1 MVLARLLQ
9 KLGLAKAKPAAVGEH
24 DRAIRELSEATAR
37 NPSDASAFLHRGNAY
52 LENDDP
58 SRAISDYTEAI
69 RLDPLNVRAYELRV
83 RAYAEMGHY
92 DHAISDCDEMI
103 RLAPVDP
110 LGFSLRAEIF
120 VCMGD
125 YDKAIAAYD
134 RAIVLAQEP
143 LHYLE
148 RASTYLK
155 RGNYEA
161 AIADFSEAIKLDPTF
176 TEAYSRRSKAWA
188 ASGDR
193 DKANADY
200 DEALRLGTIQ
210 SGGLHRSRGLAFESK
225 GDHERAI
232 VEFGRAIANY
242 DAALR
247 IFPDDAALL
256 YRRGIVKL
264 DAGDDIGGNADIA
277 AARAIKPEIAD
288 ACDEQLPPCAGL
300 RDGAAGSSS
309 RMDICRY

>member
-1 MVLARLLQ
+1 MDI
-9 KLGLAKAKPAAVGEH
+9 EH
-24 DRAIRELSEATAR
+24 VNLTVPRDR
-37 NPSDASAFLHRGNAY
+37 
-52 LENDDP
+52 
-58 SRAISDYTEAI
+58 
-69 RLDPLNVRAYELRV
+69 
-83 RAYAEMGHY
+83 
-92 DHAISDCDEMI
+92 
-103 RLAPVDP
+103 
-110 LGFSLRAEIF
+110 
-120 VCMGD
+120 
-125 YDKAIAAYD
+125 DKAETLL
-134 RAIVLAQEP
+134 R
-143 LHYLE
+143 
-148 RASTYLK
+148 
-155 RGNYEA
+155 
-161 AIADFSEAIKLDPTF
+161 EAIKLDPTF

-277 AARAIKPEIAD
+277 AARAI
-288 ACDEQLPPCAGL
+288 QAGDCRCL
-300 RDGAAGSSS
+300 R
-309 RMDICRY
+309 